1 LGSRIV
7 IESFQSSVLAG
18 NPLGDP
24 SRRDIPVYLPP
35 GYDSAPARRYPTAY
49 LLAGFNG
56 RGTVFL
62 NDTPGDENIAQRLD
76 RLIGTGAIAPMI
88 VVMPDCLTRL
98 GGSQYI
104 NSTATGRYEDHLIDE
119 LVPYIDR
126 SYRTQAGAGTRAVVG
141 KSSGGYG
148 ALMLAM
154 RHPDV
159 FGLAASHSGDLYFE
173 LCYKPAFVTVSREI
187 ARFGGVDGFLRG
199 LHTIRP
205 RDAVWK
211 SIANT
216 LAMASCYSPNPGSPH
231 GFELPFNPATAE
243 IDEAVWERWLQW
255 DPVHLMARYRDALGS
270 LRLIYLD
277 AGSKDEFNLQFGA
290 RIFADRLRASAIP
303 FIHEEFNDSHLNIP
317 YRFDAS
323 FAAISQAFEV

>member
-1 LGSRIV
+1 MGGRIV
-7 IESFQSSVLAG
+7 IESFQSSVLAD

-35 GYDSAPARRYPTAY
+35 GYDSAAQRRYPTVY

-76 RLIGTGAIAPMI
+76 RLIGSGAIAPMI

-104 NSTATGRYEDHLIDE
+104 NSAATGRYEDHLVHE

-126 SYRTQAGAGTRAVVG
+126 SYRTLASRDARAVAG

-159 FGLAASHSGDLYFE
+159 FGLTASHSGDLYFE
-173 LCYKPAFVTVSREI
+173 LCYKPAFVTVAREI
-187 ARFGGVDGFLRG
+187 GRFGGIDGFLRE

-205 RDAVWK
+205 RDAAWK
-211 SIANT
+211 SIVNT

-231 GFELPFNPATAE
+231 GFDLPFNAATAE
-243 IDEAVWERWLQW
+243 IIEPVWERWLQW
-255 DPVHLMARYRDALGS
+255 DPVHLVERYREALAS
-270 LRLIYLD
+270 LRLVYLD

-290 RIFADRLRASAIP
+290 RIFAEKLSAHGIR
-303 FIHEEFNDSHLNIP
+303 FVHEEFNDSHLNIP

-323 FAAISQAFEV
+323 FRAISQAFQT